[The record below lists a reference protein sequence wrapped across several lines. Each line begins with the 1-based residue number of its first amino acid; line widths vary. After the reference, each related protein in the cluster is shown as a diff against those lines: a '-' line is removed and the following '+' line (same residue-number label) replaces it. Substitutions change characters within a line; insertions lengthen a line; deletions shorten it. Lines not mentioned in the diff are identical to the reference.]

1 MIKVFMTITSAIF
14 ARWNDLAHEF
24 HESISGFIELTQ
36 DAATFIAIIVGSST
50 IYSWIKDKLKK

>member
-1 MIKVFMTITSAIF
+1 MTITSAIF